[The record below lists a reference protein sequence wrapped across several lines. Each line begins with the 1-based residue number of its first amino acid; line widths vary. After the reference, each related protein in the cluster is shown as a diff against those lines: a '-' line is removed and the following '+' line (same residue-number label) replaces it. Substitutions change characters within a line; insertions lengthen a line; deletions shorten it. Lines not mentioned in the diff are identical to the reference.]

1 MLGLII
7 IYLRRH
13 IPESPRWLMT
23 HGHDDEA
30 ERTVDEIEAESAP
43 TATSSTEVDETK
55 ALEVVRRRSMVRSA
69 RWRTSSSESTRS
81 APFLGPDA

>member
-23 HGHDDEA
+23 HGREEEA
-30 ERTVDEIEAESAP
+30 ERTVDEIEAQVQAQGVHLEPVPDS
-43 TATSSTEVDETK
+43 K
-55 ALEVVRRRSMVRSA
+55 ALEVKAQPPLS
-69 RWRTSSSESTRS
+69 
-81 APFLGPDA
+81 

>member
-23 HGHDDEA
+23 HGRAEEA
-30 ERTVDEIEAESAP
+30 ERTVDEIEAR
-43 TATSSTEVDETK
+43 
-55 ALEVVRRRSMVRSA
+55 VRRQGGELRRST
-69 RWRTSSSESTRS
+69 TSKAIEV
-81 APFLGPDA
+81 